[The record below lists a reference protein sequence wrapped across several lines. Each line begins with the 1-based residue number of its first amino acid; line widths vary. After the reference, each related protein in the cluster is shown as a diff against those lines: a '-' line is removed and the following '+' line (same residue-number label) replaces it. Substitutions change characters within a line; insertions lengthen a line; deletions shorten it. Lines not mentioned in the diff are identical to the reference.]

1 MSGRVIR
8 SRGFTLI
15 ELLVVMSI
23 IATLL
28 MIAMPRY
35 FQSLER
41 AREATLRQDLA
52 VMRDA
57 IDKFSGDLGRYPES
71 CEELVVQKYL
81 RAVPVDPIT
90 RSADTWQFVRSTNAD
105 EVGIRDVRSGAEGI
119 ARSGVPYA
127 EL

>member
-1 MSGRVIR
+1 VSGRR
-8 SRGFTLI
+8 NSRHGFTLI
-15 ELLVVMSI
+15 ELLVVMTI

-71 CEELVVQKYL
+71 CEELVQQKYL

-90 RSADTWQFVRSTNAD
+90 RSADTWQFVRSDSAE

>member
-1 MSGRVIR
+1 MSGEPRR
-8 SRGFTLI
+8 TSGFTLI

-57 IDKFSGDLGRYPES
+57 IDQFVGDLGRHPES
-71 CEELVVQKYL
+71 FEELVAQRYL

-90 RSADTWQFVRSTNAD
+90 RSAETWQFTRNAAAD
-105 EVGIRDVRSGAEGI
+105 ETGIRDVRSGAEGT
-119 ARSGVPYA
+119 AHSGVPYA